1 VSDSV
6 ELLLLRLAL
15 FAVLFGTCAAV
26 ARSLRASYL
35 PRQPGRAARPPAH
48 WRLVLEVPGE
58 SGVPRGT
65 SYRLAGVMEI
75 GRDGGAAIVI
85 GDPSV
90 SARHARLELQP
101 GGWLVR
107 DLGSTN
113 GTFVD
118 GRPVPPAGL
127 RLRGGERLQL
137 GAVVF
142 RLAPPER

>member
-15 FAVLFGTCAAV
+15 FAVVFGTCAAV
-26 ARSLRASYL
+26 AHSLRSSYL
-35 PRQPGRAARPPAH
+35 PRPGGRGDRPAAQ

-118 GRPVPPAGL
+118 GLPVPPGGL

-137 GAVVF
+137 GAVVL
-142 RLAPPER
+142 RLVPPER

>member
-1 VSDSV
+1 MEGRLV
-6 ELLLLRLAL
+6 ERSGERAGTVH
-15 FAVLFGTCAAV
+15 VL
-26 ARSLRASYL
+26 
-35 PRQPGRAARPPAH
+35 RPP
-48 WRLVLEVPGE
+48 V
-58 SGVPRGT
+58 T
-65 SYRLAGVMEI
+65 TI
-75 GRDGGAAIVI
+75 GRGGENDIVVA
-85 GDPSV
+85 STLV
-90 SARHARLELQP
+90 SRRHAQIAWDGAHYVLT
-101 GGWLVR
+101 